1 MAVEK
6 LVMDEELAQLWAL
19 RRFEIE
25 RDRLRKELEER
36 DVELSRVWESK
47 NKDADLELVLRRLK
61 ESNYQIC
68 S

>member
-1 MAVEK
+1 
-6 LVMDEELAQLWAL
+6 MDEELAQLWAL